1 MTVVVAAVAEGATVG
16 ELADYDLA
24 YAPSFD
30 TTWDPILTAAKVLGG
45 RL

>member
-1 MTVVVAAVAEGATVG
+1 MTVVAAVTEGATVG

-24 YAPSFD
+24 CAPPFD
-30 TTWDPILTAAKVLGG
+30 ITWSPVLTAAEVPGG